1 MEEQKQEQNYDDYKQ
16 EYDQEQD
23 YDQEDAV
30 PAELVEVVLDGV
42 PTILV
47 PENTSNKLEFL
58 DAYNVAY
65 NAEVHGVP
73 EDEEAAANRAA
84 TSAFIRYA
92 LEQNQLQKEAQKIV
106 EAKAQQ
112 GEQPPQVVRMCVRF
126 ECVD

>member
-1 MEEQKQEQNYDDYKQ
+1 MEEQKQEQNYDYKQ

-42 PTILV
+42 STLLV
-47 PENTSNKLEFL
+47 PVNTSNRREFL

-84 TSAFIRYA
+84 TSALIRYA
-92 LEQNQLQKEAQKIV
+92 LEQYQLQMEAQNIV
-106 EAKAQQ
+106 EAKADQ

-126 ECVD
+126 E